1 MSDGR
6 TSDGA
11 RARLSSSRGLVV
23 AGVVIALVMAPG
35 CGRRIEGGLANAPSV
50 QRHNMPRTTHDVIAN
65 GPESCPMLDAGD
77 PFPQRVADCT
87 EPQGDAGHSVG
98 KRQLW

>member
-1 MSDGR
+1 MSDLRIGR
-6 TSDGA
+6 HV
-11 RARLSSSRGLVV
+11 RARLGGRRRLATLGLVSV
-23 AGVVIALVMAPG
+23 LVTAPG
-35 CGRRIEGGLANAPSV
+35 CGRRIEGGLANAPSI

-65 GPESCPMLDAGD
+65 GPESCPLLDAGD

-87 EPQGDAGHSVG
+87 EPRGDAGHSVG